1 MSDRFL
7 IYINRILTSEGGY
20 TSDRHDA
27 GNWTDGVVGGGTL
40 KGTKF
45 GISAAAYP
53 MLDIVNLTR
62 EQAIE
67 IYRNDYWLKIHGDT
81 LPEAVAFG
89 VLDGAVNSGV
99 SRSVAWL
106 QRAAGVLGDGVWGQ
120 QTSAAIAVSNPIQLL
135 LKYTSYRLKFMTDT
149 MGWKN
154 YSSGWARRVAVN
166 LSFAADDI
174 K

>member
-7 IYINRILTSEGGY
+7 IYINRILQHEGGY
-20 TSDRHDA
+20 TSDRNDS
-27 GNWTDGVVGGGTL
+27 GNWTSGVVGSGVL

-53 MLDIVNLTR
+53 TLDIANLTK

-67 IYRNDYWLKIHGDT
+67 IYRTDYWLKIHGDT

-106 QRAAGVLGDGVWGQ
+106 QRAAGVLGDGVWGP
-120 QTSAAIAVSNPIQLL
+120 QTTAAIAVANPVQLL
-135 LKYTSYRLKFMTDT
+135 LKYTSYRLKFMTDA

-154 YSSGWARRVAVN
+154 YSSGWAGRIAVN
-166 LSFAADDI
+166 LSYAAEDL